1 MGLNYHLYYRLNK
14 PVLLILFVYRSRPR
28 GSLNEDTLKFL
39 SSMDADQ
46 DILYYDILGS
56 EAHSMMLCD
65 IGLLSIQ
72 ELKKILQ
79 ALEDVRKDPTQLKTD
94 NFEDI
99 HESLESFVIKQAGID
114 AGGKMHTAR
123 SRNDQVI
130 LDIRMKV
137 RDDINNICLAIID
150 LIDSL
155 LKKATEN
162 KETVM
167 PMYTHLQQAQIGTFS
182 HYLLSYVDAL
192 FRDMDRL
199 YITYGRINQ
208 SPLGACAIGGSS
220 INIDRKTTAV
230 FLGFDGL
237 IRNSVDATSSRDTL
251 IEFTSVISIFMTTL
265 SRLAED
271 FILWSTA
278 EFGYLELS
286 DEYSST
292 SSAMP
297 QKKNADP
304 LELIRAKASSV
315 LGNLVTILSI
325 IKALPSGYS
334 RDLQELKPHL
344 WNTSSTALE
353 AVKIVNRVV
362 TSINVHKERM
372 QETAKNSYALSVDI
386 AEQLVIKKGMPF
398 RFAHKLVGS
407 LVEKAAR
414 ENKGQVIMLEEQ
426 DIKEVL
432 EKIESDLQPTEL
444 MHIIQDVTPQRSLE
458 LRISFGS
465 PNPKEQEE
473 MIMFSRRRLSG
484 YKEGVPKRKKN
495 VDAAFQNLKRSV
507 ENYLKD

>member
-1 MGLNYHLYYRLNK
+1 M
-14 PVLLILFVYRSRPR
+14 YRSRPR
-28 GSLNEDTLKFL
+28 GALDDDILKFL
-39 SSMDADQ
+39 SSIDVDEG
-46 DILYYDILGS
+46 ILYYDIMGS
-56 EAHSMMLCD
+56 EAHSMMLYD
-65 IGLLSIQ
+65 IGLLS
-72 ELKKILQ
+72 EPDLKKILQ
-79 ALEDVRKDPTQLKTD
+79 ALEDVKKDPSQLKTD
-94 NFEDI
+94 TSEDI
-99 HESLESFVIKQAGID
+99 HESLEAFVIKQAGVD

-123 SRNDQVI
+123 SRNDQII

-137 RDDINNICLAIID
+137 RDDINDICTAIID

-155 LKKATEN
+155 LEKATEN

-208 SPLGACAIGGSS
+208 SPLGACAIGGTS
-220 INIDRKTTAV
+220 INIDRRTTAV

-237 IRNSVDATSSRDTL
+237 IRNSIDATSSRDTL
-251 IEFTSVISIFMTTL
+251 IEFTSDLSIFMTTL
-265 SRLAED
+265 SRMAED

-278 EFGYLELS
+278 EFGYLEVS

-325 IKALPSGYS
+325 VKALPSGYS
-334 RDLQELKPHL
+334 RDLQELKAHL
-344 WNTSSTALE
+344 WNASSTALE
-353 AVKIVNRVV
+353 AVKIVNRIV
-362 TSINVHKERM
+362 TSIDVHKRRM
-372 QETAKNSYALSVDI
+372 QESANSSYALSVDI

-398 RFAHKLVGS
+398 RLAHKLVGS

-414 ENKGQVIMLEEQ
+414 ENKNQITTLEEQ
-426 DIKEVL
+426 DVKEVL
-432 EKIESDLQPTEL
+432 EKIESQVQPDEL
-444 MHIIQDVTPQRSLE
+444 MHFIQDVSPQRSLE

-465 PNPKEQEE
+465 PNPKQQEE
-473 MIMFSRRRLSG
+473 MIIFSRRRLAG
-484 YKEGVPKRKKN
+484 YKEGVPKRKKHI
-495 VDAAFQNLKRSV
+495 DAAFQNLKRSV
-507 ENYLKD
+507 ENYLKDE

>member
-1 MGLNYHLYYRLNK
+1 M
-14 PVLLILFVYRSRPR
+14 YRSRPR

-46 DILYYDILGS
+46 DLLYYDIMGS

-94 NFEDI
+94 SFEDI

-155 LKKATEN
+155 LKKASEN

-199 YITYGRINQ
+199 YVTYGRINQ

-220 INIDRKTTAV
+220 ININRKTTAV

-237 IRNSVDATSSRDTL
+237 LRNSVDATSSRDTL
-251 IEFTSVISIFMTTL
+251 IEFTSVISILMNTL

-286 DEYSST
+286 DEYSSS

-315 LGNLVTILSI
+315 IGNLVTILSI
-325 IKALPSGYS
+325 VKALPSGYS

-362 TSINVHKERM
+362 TSIDVHKEKM

-386 AEQLVIKKGMPF
+386 AEQLVIKKAMPF
-398 RFAHKLVGS
+398 RLAHKLVGC

-414 ENKGQVIMLEEQ
+414 QNKGQIMMLEEQ
-426 DIKEVL
+426 DIKEVV
-432 EKIESDLQPTEL
+432 EKIESDLQPAEL
-444 MHIIQDVTPQRSLE
+444 MRLIQDVTPQRSLE

-495 VDAAFQNLKRSV
+495 VDAAFQNLKISV

>member
-1 MGLNYHLYYRLNK
+1 
-14 PVLLILFVYRSRPR
+14 
-28 GSLNEDTLKFL
+28 
-39 SSMDADQ
+39 
-46 DILYYDILGS
+46 
-56 EAHSMMLCD
+56 
-65 IGLLSIQ
+65 
-72 ELKKILQ
+72 
-79 ALEDVRKDPTQLKTD
+79 
-94 NFEDI
+94 
-99 HESLESFVIKQAGID
+99 
-114 AGGKMHTAR
+114 
-123 SRNDQVI
+123 
-130 LDIRMKV
+130 
-137 RDDINNICLAIID
+137 
-150 LIDSL
+150 

-199 YITYGRINQ
+199 YVTYGRINQ

-220 INIDRKTTAV
+220 ININRKTTAV

-237 IRNSVDATSSRDTL
+237 LRNSVDATSSRDTL
-251 IEFTSVISIFMTTL
+251 IEFTSVISILMNTL

-286 DEYSST
+286 DEYSSS

-315 LGNLVTILSI
+315 IGNLVTILSI
-325 IKALPSGYS
+325 VKALPSGYS

-362 TSINVHKERM
+362 TSIDVHKEKMR
-372 QETAKNSYALSVDI
+372 ETAKNSYALSVDI
-386 AEQLVIKKGMPF
+386 AEQLVIKKAMPF
-398 RFAHKLVGS
+398 RLAHKLVGC

-414 ENKGQVIMLEEQ
+414 QNKGQIMMLEEQ
-426 DIKEVL
+426 DIKEVV
-432 EKIESDLQPTEL
+432 EKIESDLQPAEL
-444 MHIIQDVTPQRSLE
+444 MRLIQDVTPQRSLE

-495 VDAAFQNLKRSV
+495 VDAAFQNLKISV

>member
-1 MGLNYHLYYRLNK
+1 M
-14 PVLLILFVYRSRPR
+14 YRSRPR

-46 DILYYDILGS
+46 DLLYYDIMGS

-94 NFEDI
+94 SFEDI

-199 YITYGRINQ
+199 YVTYGRINQ

-220 INIDRKTTAV
+220 ININRKTTAV

-237 IRNSVDATSSRDTL
+237 LRNSVDATSSRDTL
-251 IEFTSVISIFMTTL
+251 IEFTSVISILMNTL

-286 DEYSST
+286 DEYSSS

-315 LGNLVTILSI
+315 IGNLVTILSI
-325 IKALPSGYS
+325 VKALPSGYS

-362 TSINVHKERM
+362 TSIDVHKEKMR
-372 QETAKNSYALSVDI
+372 ETAKNSYALSVDI
-386 AEQLVIKKGMPF
+386 AEQLVIKKAMPF
-398 RFAHKLVGS
+398 RLAHKLVGC

-414 ENKGQVIMLEEQ
+414 QNKGQIMMLEEQ
-426 DIKEVL
+426 DIKEVV
-432 EKIESDLQPTEL
+432 EKIESDLQPVEL
-444 MHIIQDVTPQRSLE
+444 MRVIQDVTPQRSLE

-495 VDAAFQNLKRSV
+495 VDAAFQNLKISV

>member
-1 MGLNYHLYYRLNK
+1 M
-14 PVLLILFVYRSRPR
+14 YRSRPR

-46 DILYYDILGS
+46 DLLYYDIMGS

-94 NFEDI
+94 SFEDI

-199 YITYGRINQ
+199 YVTYGRINQ

-220 INIDRKTTAV
+220 ININRKTTAV

-237 IRNSVDATSSRDTL
+237 LRNSVDATSSRDTL
-251 IEFTSVISIFMTTL
+251 IEFTSVISILMNTL

-286 DEYSST
+286 DEYSSS

-315 LGNLVTILSI
+315 IGNLVTILSI
-325 IKALPSGYS
+325 VKALPSGYS

-362 TSINVHKERM
+362 TSIDVHKEKMR
-372 QETAKNSYALSVDI
+372 ETAKNSYALSVDI
-386 AEQLVIKKGMPF
+386 AEQLVIKKAMPF
-398 RFAHKLVGS
+398 RLAHKLVGC

-414 ENKGQVIMLEEQ
+414 QNKCQIMMIEEQ
-426 DIKEVL
+426 DIKEVV
-432 EKIESDLQPTEL
+432 EKIESDLQPAEL
-444 MHIIQDVTPQRSLE
+444 MRVIQDLTPQRSLE

-495 VDAAFQNLKRSV
+495 VDAAFQNLKISV

>member
-14 PVLLILFVYRSRPR
+14 PVLLILFMYRSRPR

-398 RFAHKLVGS
+398 RLAHKLVGS
-407 LVEKAAR
+407 LVEKAAH

-495 VDAAFQNLKRSV
+495 VDAAFQNLKGSV

>member
-1 MGLNYHLYYRLNK
+1 
-14 PVLLILFVYRSRPR
+14 
-28 GSLNEDTLKFL
+28 
-39 SSMDADQ
+39 MDADQ
-46 DILYYDILGS
+46 DLLYYDIMGS

-94 NFEDI
+94 SFEDI

-199 YITYGRINQ
+199 YVTYGRINQ

-220 INIDRKTTAV
+220 ININRKTTAV

-237 IRNSVDATSSRDTL
+237 LRNSVDATSSRDTL
-251 IEFTSVISIFMTTL
+251 IEFTSVISILMNTL

-286 DEYSST
+286 DEYSSS

-315 LGNLVTILSI
+315 IGNLVTILSI
-325 IKALPSGYS
+325 VKALPSGYS

-362 TSINVHKERM
+362 TSIDVHKEKMR
-372 QETAKNSYALSVDI
+372 ETAKNSYALSVDI
-386 AEQLVIKKGMPF
+386 AEQLVIKKAMPF
-398 RFAHKLVGS
+398 RLAHKLVGC

-414 ENKGQVIMLEEQ
+414 QNKGQIMMLEEQ
-426 DIKEVL
+426 DIKEVV
-432 EKIESDLQPTEL
+432 EKIESDLQPAEL
-444 MHIIQDVTPQRSLE
+444 MRVIQDITPQRSLE

-495 VDAAFQNLKRSV
+495 VDAAFQNLKISV

>member
-1 MGLNYHLYYRLNK
+1 M
-14 PVLLILFVYRSRPR
+14 YRSRPR

-46 DILYYDILGS
+46 DLLYYDIMGS

-94 NFEDI
+94 SFEDI

-199 YITYGRINQ
+199 YVTYGRINQ

-220 INIDRKTTAV
+220 ININRKTTAV

-237 IRNSVDATSSRDTL
+237 LRNSVDATSSRDTL
-251 IEFTSVISIFMTTL
+251 IEFTSVISILMNTL

-286 DEYSST
+286 DEYSSS

-315 LGNLVTILSI
+315 IGNLVTILSI
-325 IKALPSGYS
+325 VKALPSGYS

-362 TSINVHKERM
+362 TSIDVHKEKMR
-372 QETAKNSYALSVDI
+372 ETAKNSYALSVDI
-386 AEQLVIKKGMPF
+386 AEQLVIKKAMPF
-398 RFAHKLVGS
+398 RLAHKLVGC

-414 ENKGQVIMLEEQ
+414 QNKGQIMMLEEQ
-426 DIKEVL
+426 DIKEVV
-432 EKIESDLQPTEL
+432 EKIESDLQPAEL
-444 MHIIQDVTPQRSLE
+444 MRLIQDVTPQRSLE

-495 VDAAFQNLKRSV
+495 VDAAFQNLKISV

>member
-1 MGLNYHLYYRLNK
+1 M
-14 PVLLILFVYRSRPR
+14 YRSRPR

-46 DILYYDILGS
+46 DLLYYDIMGS
-56 EAHSMMLCD
+56 EAHSMMLCE

-94 NFEDI
+94 SFEDI

-137 RDDINNICLAIID
+137 RDDVNNICLAIID

-199 YITYGRINQ
+199 YVTYGRINQ

-220 INIDRKTTAV
+220 ININRKTTAV

-237 IRNSVDATSSRDTL
+237 LRNSVDATSSRDTL
-251 IEFTSVISIFMTTL
+251 IEFTSVISILMNTL

-286 DEYSST
+286 DEYSSS

-315 LGNLVTILSI
+315 IGNLVTILSI
-325 IKALPSGYS
+325 VKALPSGYS

-362 TSINVHKERM
+362 TSIDVHKEKMR
-372 QETAKNSYALSVDI
+372 ETAKNSYALSVDI
-386 AEQLVIKKGMPF
+386 AEQLVIKKAMPF
-398 RFAHKLVGS
+398 RLAHKLVGC

-414 ENKGQVIMLEEQ
+414 QNKGQIMMLEEQ
-426 DIKEVL
+426 DIKEVV
-432 EKIESDLQPTEL
+432 EKIEPDLQPAEL
-444 MHIIQDVTPQRSLE
+444 MRVIQDVTPQRSLE

-495 VDAAFQNLKRSV
+495 VEAAFQNLKISV

>member
-398 RFAHKLVGS
+398 RLAHKLVGS

>member
-1 MGLNYHLYYRLNK
+1 M
-14 PVLLILFVYRSRPR
+14 YRSRPR

-46 DILYYDILGS
+46 DLLYYDIMGS

-94 NFEDI
+94 SFEDI

-155 LKKATEN
+155 LKKASEN

-199 YITYGRINQ
+199 YVTYGRINQ

-220 INIDRKTTAV
+220 ININRKTTAV

-237 IRNSVDATSSRDTL
+237 LRNSVDATSSRDTL
-251 IEFTSVISIFMTTL
+251 IEFTSVISILMNTL

-286 DEYSST
+286 DEYSSS

-315 LGNLVTILSI
+315 IGNLVTILSI
-325 IKALPSGYS
+325 VKALPSGYS

-362 TSINVHKERM
+362 TSIDVHKEKMR
-372 QETAKNSYALSVDI
+372 ETAKNSYALSVDI
-386 AEQLVIKKGMPF
+386 AEQLVIKKAMPF
-398 RFAHKLVGS
+398 RLAHKLVGC

-414 ENKGQVIMLEEQ
+414 QNKGQIMMLEEQ
-426 DIKEVL
+426 DIKEVV
-432 EKIESDLQPTEL
+432 EKIESDLQPAEL
-444 MHIIQDVTPQRSLE
+444 MRLIQDVTPQRSLE

-495 VDAAFQNLKRSV
+495 VDAAFQNLKISV

>member
-192 FRDMDRL
+192 FRDIDRL

-398 RFAHKLVGS
+398 RLAHKLVGS

>member
-155 LKKATEN
+155 LKKAIEN

-192 FRDMDRL
+192 FRDIDRL

-398 RFAHKLVGS
+398 RLAHKLVGS

-495 VDAAFQNLKRSV
+495 VDDAFQNLKRSV

>member
-1 MGLNYHLYYRLNK
+1 
-14 PVLLILFVYRSRPR
+14 
-28 GSLNEDTLKFL
+28 
-39 SSMDADQ
+39 MDADQ
-46 DILYYDILGS
+46 DLLYYDIMGS

-94 NFEDI
+94 SFEDI

-155 LKKATEN
+155 LKKASEN

-199 YITYGRINQ
+199 YVTYGRINQ

-220 INIDRKTTAV
+220 ININRKTTAV

-237 IRNSVDATSSRDTL
+237 LRNSVDATSSRDTL
-251 IEFTSVISIFMTTL
+251 IEFTSVISILMNTL

-286 DEYSST
+286 DEYSSS

-315 LGNLVTILSI
+315 IGNLVTILSI
-325 IKALPSGYS
+325 VKALPSGYS

-362 TSINVHKERM
+362 TSIDVHKEKMR
-372 QETAKNSYALSVDI
+372 ETAKNSYALSVDI
-386 AEQLVIKKGMPF
+386 AEQLVIKKAMPF
-398 RFAHKLVGS
+398 RLAHKLVGC

-414 ENKGQVIMLEEQ
+414 QNKGQIMMLEEQ
-426 DIKEVL
+426 DIKEVV
-432 EKIESDLQPTEL
+432 EKIESDLQPAEL
-444 MHIIQDVTPQRSLE
+444 MRLIQDVTPQRSLE

-495 VDAAFQNLKRSV
+495 VDAAFQNLKISV

>member
-1 MGLNYHLYYRLNK
+1 
-14 PVLLILFVYRSRPR
+14 VYRSRPR

-46 DILYYDILGS
+46 DLLYYDIMGS

-94 NFEDI
+94 SFEDI

-137 RDDINNICLAIID
+137 RDDVNNICLAIID

-199 YITYGRINQ
+199 YVTYGRINQ

-220 INIDRKTTAV
+220 ININRKTTAV

-237 IRNSVDATSSRDTL
+237 LRNSVDATSSRDTL
-251 IEFTSVISIFMTTL
+251 IEFTSVISILMNTL

-286 DEYSST
+286 DEYSSS

-315 LGNLVTILSI
+315 IGNLVTILSI
-325 IKALPSGYS
+325 VKALPSGYS

-362 TSINVHKERM
+362 TSIDVHKEKMR
-372 QETAKNSYALSVDI
+372 ETAKNSYALSVDI
-386 AEQLVIKKGMPF
+386 AEQLVIKKAMPF
-398 RFAHKLVGS
+398 RLAHKLVGC

-414 ENKGQVIMLEEQ
+414 QNKGQIMMLEEQ
-426 DIKEVL
+426 DIKEVV
-432 EKIESDLQPTEL
+432 EKIEPDLQPAEL
-444 MHIIQDVTPQRSLE
+444 MRVIQDVTPQRSLE

-495 VDAAFQNLKRSV
+495 VEAAFQNLKISV

>member
-1 MGLNYHLYYRLNK
+1 M
-14 PVLLILFVYRSRPR
+14 YRSRPR
-28 GSLNEDTLKFL
+28 GTLDDDTLKFL

-46 DILYYDILGS
+46 DILFYDIMGS
-56 EAHSMMLCD
+56 EAHSMMLYD
-65 IGLLSIQ
+65 IGLLSRP

-79 ALEDVRKDPTQLKTD
+79 ALENVKKDTTQLETD

-162 KETVM
+162 KEAVM

-199 YITYGRINQ
+199 YIIYGRINQ

-220 INIDRKTTAV
+220 ININRRTTAF
-230 FLGFDGL
+230 FLGFDGI

-251 IEFTSVISIFMTTL
+251 IEFTSGISIFMTTL

-278 EFGYLELS
+278 EFGYIEVS

-315 LGNLVTILSI
+315 LGDLVTILSI
-325 IKALPSGYS
+325 VKALPSGYS

-362 TSINVHKERM
+362 TSIDVHKERM
-372 QETAKNSYALSVDI
+372 QQTAKNSYALSVDI

-398 RFAHKLVGS
+398 RVAHKLVGS

-414 ENKGQVIMLEEQ
+414 EIKGQITMLEEQ
-426 DIKEVL
+426 DIKQIL
-432 EKIESDLQPTEL
+432 EKIESDLEPAEL
-444 MHIIQDVTPQRSLE
+444 MHLIREVTPQRSLE
-458 LRISFGS
+458 LRVSFGS

-473 MIMFSRRRLSG
+473 MIISSRRRLAA

-495 VDAAFQNLKRSV
+495 VDAAFQNLNRSV
-507 ENYLKD
+507 ENYLTERR

>member
-398 RFAHKLVGS
+398 RLAHKLVGS

-507 ENYLKD
+507 ENYLKG

>member
-1 MGLNYHLYYRLNK
+1 
-14 PVLLILFVYRSRPR
+14 
-28 GSLNEDTLKFL
+28 
-39 SSMDADQ
+39 MDADQ
-46 DILYYDILGS
+46 DLLYYDIMGS

-94 NFEDI
+94 SFEDI

-199 YITYGRINQ
+199 YVTYGRINQ

-220 INIDRKTTAV
+220 ININRKTTAV

-237 IRNSVDATSSRDTL
+237 LRNSVDATSSRDTL
-251 IEFTSVISIFMTTL
+251 IEFTSVISILMNTL

-286 DEYSST
+286 DEYSSS

-315 LGNLVTILSI
+315 IGNLVTILSI
-325 IKALPSGYS
+325 VKALPSGYS

-362 TSINVHKERM
+362 TSIDVHKEKMR
-372 QETAKNSYALSVDI
+372 ETAKNSYALSVDI
-386 AEQLVIKKGMPF
+386 AEQLVIKKAMPF
-398 RFAHKLVGS
+398 RLAHKLVGC

-414 ENKGQVIMLEEQ
+414 QNKGQIMMLEEQ
-426 DIKEVL
+426 DIKEVV
-432 EKIESDLQPTEL
+432 EKIESDLQPAEL
-444 MHIIQDVTPQRSLE
+444 MRLIQDVTPQRSLE

-473 MIMFSRRRLSG
+473 MIIFSRRRLSG

-495 VDAAFQNLKRSV
+495 VDAAFQNLKISV

>member
-192 FRDMDRL
+192 FRDIDRL

-398 RFAHKLVGS
+398 RLAHKLVGS
-407 LVEKAAR
+407 LVEKAAH

>member
-1 MGLNYHLYYRLNK
+1 
-14 PVLLILFVYRSRPR
+14 
-28 GSLNEDTLKFL
+28 
-39 SSMDADQ
+39 MDADQ
-46 DILYYDILGS
+46 DLLYYDIMGS

-94 NFEDI
+94 SFEDI

-199 YITYGRINQ
+199 YVTYGRINQ

-220 INIDRKTTAV
+220 ININRKTTAV

-237 IRNSVDATSSRDTL
+237 LRNSVDATSSRDTL
-251 IEFTSVISIFMTTL
+251 IEFTSVISILMNTL

-286 DEYSST
+286 DEYSSS

-315 LGNLVTILSI
+315 IGNLVTILSI
-325 IKALPSGYS
+325 VKALPSGYS

-362 TSINVHKERM
+362 TSIDVHKEKMR
-372 QETAKNSYALSVDI
+372 ETAKNSYALSVDI
-386 AEQLVIKKGMPF
+386 AEQLVIKKAMPF
-398 RFAHKLVGS
+398 RLAHKLVGC

-414 ENKGQVIMLEEQ
+414 QNKGQIMMLEEQ
-426 DIKEVL
+426 DIKEVV
-432 EKIESDLQPTEL
+432 EKIESDLQPAEL
-444 MHIIQDVTPQRSLE
+444 MRLIQDVTPQRSLE

-495 VDAAFQNLKRSV
+495 VDAAFQNLKISV

>member
-1 MGLNYHLYYRLNK
+1 M
-14 PVLLILFVYRSRPR
+14 YRSRPR

-46 DILYYDILGS
+46 DLLYYDIMGS

-94 NFEDI
+94 SFEDI

-199 YITYGRINQ
+199 YVTYGRINQ

-220 INIDRKTTAV
+220 ININRKTTAV

-237 IRNSVDATSSRDTL
+237 LRNSVDATSSRDTL
-251 IEFTSVISIFMTTL
+251 IEFTSVISILMNTL

-286 DEYSST
+286 DEYSSS

-315 LGNLVTILSI
+315 IGNLVTILSI
-325 IKALPSGYS
+325 VKALPSGYS

-362 TSINVHKERM
+362 TSIDVHKEKMR
-372 QETAKNSYALSVDI
+372 ETAKNSYALSVDI
-386 AEQLVIKKGMPF
+386 AEQLVIKKAMPF
-398 RFAHKLVGS
+398 RLAHKLVGC

-414 ENKGQVIMLEEQ
+414 QNKGQIMMLEEQ
-426 DIKEVL
+426 DIKEVV
-432 EKIESDLQPTEL
+432 EKIESDLQPAEL
-444 MHIIQDVTPQRSLE
+444 MRLIQDVTPQRSLE

-473 MIMFSRRRLSG
+473 MIIFSRRRLSG

-495 VDAAFQNLKRSV
+495 VDAAFQNLKISV